1 MPRILQPTGRIVP
14 MNNHHLVLGSLTDCI
29 TGETLADTH
38 DERYRQKIAR
48 LLIEQKGYARDA
60 LIPRYPLTIKAGEKC
75 ARIPVTLVARINT
88 KMAML
93 VQYGPGSLTTR
104 QRPAL
109 AMGRLVAP
117 YQIPVVVVTNGRQAE
132 ILDGASG
139 EQKAAGLDNLPTHDQ
154 LAELAAAAPWLPI
167 DAHRAEMEAR
177 ILFAYE
183 VDDRCPCDDT
193 VCQLESNP

>member
-1 MPRILQPTGRIVP
+1 
-14 MNNHHLVLGSLTDCI
+14 MNDHHLILGELTDCI
-29 TGETLADTH
+29 TGETLTDTH

-48 LLIEQKGYARDA
+48 LLLEEKGFAREG
-60 LIPRYPLTIKAGEKC
+60 LIPRYPLTIKAGGKC
-75 ARIPVTLVARINT
+75 ARIPVTLLARINS

-117 YQIPVVVVTNGRQAE
+117 YQIPVVVVTNGQQAE

-139 EQKAAGLDNLPTHDQ
+139 EQTAAGLNNLPDHDQ
-154 LAELAAAAPWLPI
+154 LVELAAAAPWLPI
-167 DAHRAEMEAR
+167 NARRAEMESR
-177 ILFAYE
+177 ILFAFE
-183 VDDRCPCDDT
+183 VDDRCSCDDT
-193 VCQLESNP
+193 VCQMGSTP